1 MNNIARL
8 FGAGVIAVFGII
20 QGADSPPALYAQGT
34 SACAD
39 STSDLKMYRDGYAD
53 MVSNPDTAAA
63 RQRTNLGLPTLNAN
77 QVIIVADT
85 AACRAASI
93 AYDNE
98 LGVATPTVP
107 VMVLEL
113 ATKRVVVKDSGK
125 EVGPNLNILFNHDFT
140 QVITRIWY

>member
-39 STSDLKMYRDGYAD
+39 STSDMKMYRDGYAD

-63 RQRTNLGLPTLNAN
+63 RQRTNLGLPTLKAN
-77 QVIIVADT
+77 QVVIVADS
-85 AACRAASI
+85 AVCRAASV
-93 AYDNE
+93 AYDNH
-98 LGVATPTVP
+98 LGVSRPTVP
-107 VMVLEL
+107 VIVLQL
-113 ATKRVVVKDSGK
+113 ASKRVVIKDSGR
-125 EVGPNLNILFNHDFT
+125 EINNTGGSINILFNQDFT
-140 QVITRIWY
+140 KVI